1 VAEGGEDLDGFAE
14 AHVVTEQGAAAGDE
28 ILGSERLVA
37 SEGRPETPALELG
50 GLDLEGNLAGKKSV
64 GGVGRSLGE
73 VGDEAGRGW
82 GAEGFGEG
90 VEPGGVV
97 TVAAKDFGWGA
108 LGRVEKGEKIEMGA
122 VGGGASGREEL
133 PNVIAEALL
142 AGGVEEKGGV
152 EFGEDPASAVVESLA
167 GLGDGLKDGGEAVL
181 GVVDAGDGNEQGE
194 VGGRR
199 FIGVGL
205 DAGAAEGFLA
215 EGVEGLEGGLDGGG
229 ADAGEAL
236 EGGGG
241 MGGEVG
247 DGEETGGLEG
257 SDACAVEGEFIDGSA
272 GLAARE
278 GILGGGGVSLAGL
291 VGELG

>member
-1 VAEGGEDLDGFAE
+1 
-14 AHVVTEQGAAAGDE
+14 
-28 ILGSERLVA
+28 
-37 SEGRPETPALELG
+37 
-50 GLDLEGNLAGKKSV
+50 
-64 GGVGRSLGE
+64 
-73 VGDEAGRGW
+73 
-82 GAEGFGEG
+82 
-90 VEPGGVV
+90 
-97 TVAAKDFGWGA
+97 
-108 LGRVEKGEKIEMGA
+108 
-122 VGGGASGREEL
+122 
-133 PNVIAEALL
+133 
-142 AGGVEEKGGV
+142 
-152 EFGEDPASAVVESLA
+152 
-167 GLGDGLKDGGEAVL
+167 
-181 GVVDAGDGNEQGE
+181 
-194 VGGRR
+194 
-199 FIGVGL
+199 L